1 MYVLNP
7 ALQDGKKIPK
17 WDPRACLGL
26 FLGFSDLHS
35 SQVPMVLNVTTGWI
49 SPQFHVIFDDKFDT
63 VHSLPVDQPLTEQ
76 WNQILRLGHD
86 SFTDLDYGEDGEP
99 ILPTLLDVTRSYSE
113 QRQRRNDLQ
122 VFQPC
127 MLPGDSNEA
136 LGDID
141 DVEGATEN
149 MNGVSVEEISAPK
162 GVPCGVSAEEI
173 IAPEGAPPQYPP
185 VPEGVMKEIDAS
197 NGRPRRNVGTY

>member
-1 MYVLNP
+1 
-7 ALQDGKKIPK
+7 
-17 WDPRACLGL
+17 
-26 FLGFSDLHS
+26 
-35 SQVPMVLNVTTGWI
+35 MVINVTTRRI

-86 SFTDLDYGEDGEP
+86 SFTDLDYREDGEP
-99 ILPTLLDVTRSYSE
+99 ILPTLSDIARSYSE

-122 VFQPC
+122 VFQPR

-136 LGDID
+136 SGDID

-149 MNGVSVEEISAPK
+149 MNGVSVKEISAPE
-162 GVPCGVSAEEI
+162 GVPYGVSVEEI
-173 IAPEGAPPQYPP
+173 IAPERAPPQYHP
-185 VPEGVMKEIDAS
+185 VPEGVMNEIDVS
-197 NGRPRRNVGTY
+197 NGRPRIYVGTY